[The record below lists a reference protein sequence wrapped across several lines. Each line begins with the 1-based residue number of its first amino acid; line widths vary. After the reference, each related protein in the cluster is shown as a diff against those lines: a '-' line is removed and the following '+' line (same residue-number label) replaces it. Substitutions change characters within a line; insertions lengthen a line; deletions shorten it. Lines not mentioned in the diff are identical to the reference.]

1 MKKLSLLSISLLM
14 AGNACAMDAEESAE
28 QPGSPRTSFLL
39 GKLKDTLSPGYG
51 IVTQKL
57 LAEQHAKLTE
67 YSHDLLTGAIDS
79 DEFRSRVAS
88 IKSTMPSHSQVEPLT
103 TLLKNDFTKRSLLFE
118 VIRAE
123 EEALQDNLSAAEFAF
138 TQAKGALAQACSDA
152 YHTGVVPEAFD
163 AQMNT
168 VAEQG
173 ALIRQVKARIAQL
186 EELGKL

>member
-28 QPGSPRTSFLL
+28 QPHSPRTSFLL
-39 GKLKDTLSPGYG
+39 GKLNDTLSPGYA

-57 LAEQHAKLTE
+57 LAEQLAILAECAHN
-67 YSHDLLTGAIDS
+67 LLSGFMNL

-88 IKSTMPSHSQVEPLT
+88 IKSTMPPHSQVELLT
-103 TLLKNDFTKRSLLFE
+103 TLLKHDTTKRSLLFE
-118 VIRAE
+118 VIGAE

-138 TQAKGALAQACSDA
+138 TQARGALAQACSDA

-163 AQMNT
+163 TQMNT

-173 ALIRQVKARIAQL
+173 ALIRQLNERIAQL
-186 EELGKL
+186 EELRKL